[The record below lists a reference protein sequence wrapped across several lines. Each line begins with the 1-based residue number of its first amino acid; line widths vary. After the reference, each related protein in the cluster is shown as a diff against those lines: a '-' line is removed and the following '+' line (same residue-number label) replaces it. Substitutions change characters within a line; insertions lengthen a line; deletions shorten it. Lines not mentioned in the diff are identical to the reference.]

1 MKIHATAVVHSNA
14 SLAKGIEIGPF
25 AVIGENVRLHPGV
38 VIGAHSVVDGWTEIG
53 EACRV
58 FPFCSIGLPPQDLK
72 YGGEP
77 TRVRIGPRN
86 VIREFCTIHLGTV
99 KGGGE
104 TVIGSDNFLMAYVH
118 IAHDCRIGNHIIMA
132 NAATLAGH
140 ISVDD
145 HVILGGLTGVHQFV
159 QIGAY
164 AMVGAC
170 SAVSQDVPPF
180 VSAVG
185 NRARRYGL
193 NMVGLRRH
201 GFGPERLRALKKAY
215 HTIFRSG
222 LSLMDA
228 VKKVQEELSESPDVR
243 QLVEFVLRK
252 SKRGL
257 CR

>member
-1 MKIHATAVVHSNA
+1 MKIHATAIVSPNA
-14 SLAKGIEIGPF
+14 RIAPDAEIGPY
-25 AVIGENVRLHPGV
+25 AVIGENVTLAPGV
-38 VIGAHSVVDGWTEIG
+38 VIESHTIVDGWTEIG
-53 EACRV
+53 EGTRISS
-58 FPFCSIGLPPQDLK
+58 FCSIGLPPQDLK

-77 TRVRIGPRN
+77 TRLRIGARN
-86 VIREFCTIHLGTV
+86 VIREFCTIHRGTV

-104 TVIGSDNFLMAYVH
+104 TAIGSDNFLMAYVH
-118 IAHDCRIGNHIIMA
+118 IAHDCRIGNQIIMA

-140 ISVDD
+140 ILVED
-145 HVILGGLTGVHQFV
+145 HAVLGGLTGVHQFV

-185 NRARRYGL
+185 NRARLYGL
-193 NMVGLRRH
+193 NVVGLRRH
-201 GFGPERLRALKKAY
+201 GFDSERLRPLKKAY
-215 HTIFRSG
+215 HTLFRSG
-222 LSLMDA
+222 LSLAEA
-228 VKKVQEELSESPDVR
+228 VNKVQEELPDSPDVKR
-243 QLVEFVLRK
+243 LVEFVLRK